1 MRRVSIKMLLPLV
14 AVAFSAIA
22 CQNEGQQIPPQ
33 QKVTIEA
40 STGVLTR
47 TSLGNDGAVLW
58 SEGDYIELNN
68 TADMSG
74 ENYSRFDL
82 VSGAGSSMAS
92 FEGVMPEGDVLI
104 GMYGN
109 VYPFY
114 GEGELNVVGVKLA
127 PMQPFMDASFAQLHN
142 PMLAYYEPAQG
153 NNIMFRN
160 VCGLVEFKITG
171 TGTLAEVRVSCGD
184 QIMAGIM
191 RVSVGPDDMD
201 ILEVDDETSTA
212 VTVTDINT
220 SLDDSTLVLVYCVLM
235 PGTYDGLTVTMTD
248 TEGNTVT
255 RTAAEPVTV
264 ERSMI
269 TPVEGLVF
277 DNVVGPAIAINVDE
291 EHSDCFWTSVA
302 FELTGNQ
309 EADSFVFINDSKENI
324 DAFFAQTGDPVQ
336 ALLEYGSPNE
346 GNFALKLAAIPD
358 TYMSIV
364 ALALNGGQPV
374 GNVVR
379 YDFMT
384 PSWTID
390 ETLNVTTTIDVID
403 GVANVTVN
411 ISGNATKLYSGVWAG
426 GILDGLSEEQIAGQ
440 LTMMASVDVAGTNTY
455 SFNVEEIPEGIEL
468 DAFAMAQGE
477 NGYSHVST
485 DTVYVPITPGEDTS
499 EYRRFIGTWM
509 ADGLDSMAGSDISFN
524 ITVEE
529 DVVGKTYRVSGL
541 ANMVEPGTFDDTI
554 IAKFDGTN
562 ICFDFGSAAAGL
574 YNGKEVIIRPQA
586 FDSEASQMIVL
597 SQYIGTYADGMV
609 YFGGAECG
617 YDMVDVDVQYLLASC
632 FDMVWHANSSTSG
645 SGAVTEGFIYSEPL
659 SPEWK

>member
-22 CQNEGQQIPPQ
+22 CQNEGQQVPPP

-47 TSLGNDGAVLW
+47 TGLGNDGAVLW

-82 VSGAGSSMAS
+82 VSGAGSSVAS

-220 SLDDSTLVLVYCVLM
+220 SLDESTPVSVYCVLM

-309 EADSFVFINDSKENI
+309 EADSFVFIHDSKENI

-485 DTVYVPITPGEDTS
+485 DTVYVPITPGEDTA

-509 ADGLDSMAGSDISFN
+509 AEGLDSMAGSDISFN

>member
-1 MRRVSIKMLLPLV
+1 
-14 AVAFSAIA
+14 
-22 CQNEGQQIPPQ
+22 
-33 QKVTIEA
+33 
-40 STGVLTR
+40 
-47 TSLGNDGAVLW
+47 
-58 SEGDYIELNN
+58 
-68 TADMSG
+68 
-74 ENYSRFDL
+74 
-82 VSGAGSSMAS
+82 
-92 FEGVMPEGDVLI
+92 
-104 GMYGN
+104 
-109 VYPFY
+109 
-114 GEGELNVVGVKLA
+114 
-127 PMQPFMDASFAQLHN
+127 
-142 PMLAYYEPAQG
+142 
-153 NNIMFRN
+153 
-160 VCGLVEFKITG
+160 
-171 TGTLAEVRVSCGD
+171 
-184 QIMAGIM
+184 
-191 RVSVGPDDMD
+191 
-201 ILEVDDETSTA
+201 
-212 VTVTDINT
+212 
-220 SLDDSTLVLVYCVLM
+220 
-235 PGTYDGLTVTMTD
+235 
-248 TEGNTVT
+248 
-255 RTAAEPVTV
+255 
-264 ERSMI
+264 
-269 TPVEGLVF
+269 
-277 DNVVGPAIAINVDE
+277 
-291 EHSDCFWTSVA
+291 
-302 FELTGNQ
+302 
-309 EADSFVFINDSKENI
+309 
-324 DAFFAQTGDPVQ
+324 
-336 ALLEYGSPNE
+336 
-346 GNFALKLAAIPD
+346 
-358 TYMSIV
+358 MSIV

-440 LTMMASVDVAGTNTY
+440 LTMMSSVDVAGTNTY

-485 DTVYVPITPGEDTS
+485 DTVYVPITPGEDTA

-509 ADGLDSMAGSDISFN
+509 AEGLDSMAGSDISFN

-586 FDSEASQMIVL
+586 FDSEASQMIGL

-617 YDMVDVDVQYLLASC
+617 YDMVDVDVQYFLASC